1 MSSAEI
7 RRKFLEYFASK
18 GHKVVPSS
26 SLLPDDPSVLL
37 TTAGMQQFKPY
48 YTGAADAMRDFG
60 TLNTTSAQK
69 SFRTSDIDE
78 VGDDTHLTFFE
89 MLGNFSFG
97 GYFKKEAIA
106 YAHEFITKEMQLPIS
121 YVTIFS
127 AHGGPA
133 SGGKGSVQ
141 LTTDEESQIIWKSLG
156 VTDIREEGIDD
167 VFWGPTGASGPC
179 GPTTEIYC
187 KNAAGQDVEIWNIVF
202 NEFFFPGSR
211 EELLG
216 GRTAKSLEKL
226 KTPGVDTGMGLER
239 LAMIKQQTKNIFETD
254 LFAPFLEL
262 LSTPTEAS
270 GPPELDTRVK
280 RVIVDHI
287 RGSAF
292 LLADGVRP
300 SNKEAGYI
308 LRRLMRRVFTY
319 AELHKIPVHVI
330 DALVHDIVHE
340 YGEFYKELMRNADAI
355 RQEVT
360 LERERFQ
367 KTLAAGL
374 KEIYKFSEID
384 APVAFG
390 LYQSFGISFE
400 IIKDVAP
407 EKSHALTREAF
418 EEELRRHQEKS
429 RQGAEKKFGGHGL
442 LLDTGE
448 LKARDA
454 VELER
459 VTRLHSATHL
469 LQAALRKVLGDDVHQ
484 MGSDITVERTR
495 FDFAYP
501 RKLTSEEIKQVE
513 SIVQQ
518 AIDEDLTIE
527 MKEMLY
533 EEALGLGALH
543 FFKEKYPKRVKVYS
557 FLRKDGTTFS
567 REFCGGPHVTHTQ
580 SIGKFSILKEEA
592 TSAGVRRV
600 RATIQ

>member
-1 MSSAEI
+1 MVRIMSGAEI
-7 RRKFLEYFASK
+7 RRVFLEYFASK

-48 YTGAADAMRDFG
+48 YTGAADALRDFG
-60 TLNTTSAQK
+60 VLSATSIQK

-78 VGDDTHLTFFE
+78 VGDETHLTFFE

-97 GYFKKEAIA
+97 DYFKKEAITF
-106 YAHEFITKEMQLPIS
+106 AHEFITKELKLPIS
-121 YVTIFS
+121 YVTIF
-127 AHGGPA
+127 
-133 SGGKGSVQ
+133 KGSHGVAK
-141 LTTDEESQIIWKSLG
+141 DEESRAIWQALG
-156 VTDIREEGIDD
+156 VEDIREEGMDD

-179 GPTTEIYC
+179 GSTTEIYC

-211 EELLG
+211 EELLNQIPG
-216 GRTAKSLEKL
+216 KSLEKL

-239 LAMIKQQTKNIFETD
+239 LVMIAQNTKTIFDTD

-262 LSTPTEAS
+262 VPK
-270 GPPELDTRVK
+270 ELDIRIK
-280 RVIVDHI
+280 RIIIDHI
-287 RGSAF
+287 RGSVF
-292 LLADGVRP
+292 LFADGVQP

-340 YGEFYKELMRNADAI
+340 YGEFYKELMQNADAI

-367 KTLAAGL
+367 KTLALGL

-400 IIKDVAP
+400 IIKDVVP
-407 EKSHALTREAF
+407 EKSRVLTREAF
-418 EEELRRHQEKS
+418 EKELRRHQEKS

-442 LLDTGE
+442 ILDTGE
-448 LKARDA
+448 LKARDEN
-454 VELER
+454 ELQK

-469 LQAALRKVLGDDVHQ
+469 LQAALRTVLGLEVHQ

-495 FDFAYP
+495 FDFTYP
-501 RKLTSEEIKQVE
+501 RKLTLEEIKKIE
-513 SIVQQ
+513 STVQQ
-518 AIDEDLTIE
+518 AIDEDLTVE
-527 MKEMLY
+527 CKEMAY
-533 EEALGLGALH
+533 EEAISLGALH
-543 FFKEKYPKRVKVYS
+543 FFKGKYPARVKVYS
-557 FLRKDGTTFS
+557 FLRHDGAAFS

-580 SIGKFSILKEEA
+580 TIGKFCIIKEESTA
-592 TSAGVRRV
+592 SGVRRI
-600 RATIQ
+600 RATIQP